1 MSTLKILTAS
11 RVDAILAI
19 CSLARRERLGDWDQ
33 FERTIQ
39 PKYGVF
45 TYTQIWLKKGP
56 YAEVEIFSG
65 IRAAL

>member
-1 MSTLKILTAS
+1 MSTTAS

-19 CSLARRERLGDWDQ
+19 CSSARRERLGTNS

-45 TYTQIWLKKGP
+45 TYTQIWFKKVP

-65 IRAAL
+65 ICGIRAAL